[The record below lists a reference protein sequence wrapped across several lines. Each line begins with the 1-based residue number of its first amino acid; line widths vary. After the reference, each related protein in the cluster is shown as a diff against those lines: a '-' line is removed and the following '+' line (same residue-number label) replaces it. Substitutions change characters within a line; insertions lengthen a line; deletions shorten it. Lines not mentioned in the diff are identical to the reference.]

1 MNENAKDK
9 KPVDDADIAK
19 MTAAQDNADAN
30 TVLPDDGSLEAVLAD
45 AIEAAPPAD
54 AEGEEGAD
62 IEGAIDPYDQLLAER
77 DALKDQLLRALAE
90 SENTRRRSERDVQ
103 GAKKYGHT
111 GLARDLVGAID
122 NLARALDI
130 MKADDFETGSLSE
143 AMTNV
148 LTGIELSWTEIMTI
162 TEKHG
167 IKQINPKGEKF
178 DYNFH
183 HAMFEVPPPKPRP
196 GWSLKSCNMVM
207 FCMTVCCVLPWW
219 AYRRHLMLLPQLM
232 TARPTTRPKREMPKE
247 MVMQQARTH
256 DVLFSRDHL
265 INLRIAPIG

>member
-54 AEGEEGAD
+54 EAGAAD
-62 IEGAIDPYDQLLAER
+62 EAVDPYDTLLAER

-103 GAKKYGHT
+103 AAKKYGHT

-130 MKADDFETGSLSE
+130 MKADDFEAGTLSE

-148 LTGIELSWTEIMTI
+148 VTGIELSWTEIMSI

-167 IKQINPKGEKF
+167 IKQINPVGEKF

-183 HAMFEVPPPKPRP
+183 QAMFEVPTADTPP
-196 GWSLKSCNMVM
+196 GMV
-207 FCMTVCCVLPWW
+207 VD
-219 AYRRHLMLLPQLM
+219 
-232 TARPTTRPKREMPKE
+232 
-247 MVMQQARTH
+247 VMQHGYVLH
-256 DVLFSRDHL
+256 DRL
-265 INLRIAPIG
+265 LRPAMVGVSKAPDAAAESDESKGNDDVDNKGA